1 MNGRGL
7 AILLLASAAACSG
20 SSNPTPTEP
29 VGNAPDP
36 AAGKVSV
43 ALASV
48 TLAEDCGTAPT
59 TAPAEPTT
67 APAASASAASQDV
80 PAGVS
85 SQRVA
90 AGAMAKRACQQ
101 SSVQLVVSNT
111 TAASASVKVK
121 SVTVLDSTG
130 ATVVQL
136 NSYEPSRWA
145 DDTYQPWDG
154 SIEAGATLNVAYS
167 LSEPAVNAGETYTV
181 RVVVET
187 AGGDTTVETQA
198 SAEVYGPASLPP
210 GAVT

>member
-20 SSNPTPTEP
+20 SSNPTPTDP
-29 VGNAPDP
+29 IGNTPEP

-67 APAASASAASQDV
+67 AAASATQDV
-80 PAGVS
+80 PSGAVS

-90 AGAMAKRACQQ
+90 AGSMAKRACQQ

-111 TAASASVKVK
+111 TAASASMKVK

-145 DDTYQPWDG
+145 ADTYQPWDG

>member
-1 MNGRGL
+1 MSR
-7 AILLLASAAACSG
+7 
-20 SSNPTPTEP
+20 
-29 VGNAPDP
+29 
-36 AAGKVSV
+36 
-43 ALASV
+43 
-48 TLAEDCGTAPT
+48 
-59 TAPAEPTT
+59 
-67 APAASASAASQDV
+67 SASQ
-80 PAGVS
+80 
-85 SQRVA
+85 
-90 AGAMAKRACQQ
+90 AKRACQQ

-111 TAASASVKVK
+111 TAATASVKVK
-121 SVTVLDSTG
+121 SVTVLDRTG

-198 SAEVYGPASLPP
+198 SLEIYGPASVPP
-210 GAVT
+210 RAVT